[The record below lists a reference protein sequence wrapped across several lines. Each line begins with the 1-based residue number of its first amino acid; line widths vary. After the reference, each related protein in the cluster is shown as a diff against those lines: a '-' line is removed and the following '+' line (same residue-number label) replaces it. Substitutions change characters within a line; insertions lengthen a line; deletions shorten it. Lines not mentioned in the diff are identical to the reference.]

1 MKKRNLICAAV
12 LVAGVMLCGGCSSEL
27 TKYID
32 EEKASDIATFGKSF
46 IEDKGDDIATLGKS
60 FLDEKGD
67 DIAALGKS
75 YVSDKS
81 DELISDAIQSSSELI
96 SQLVESVKAGKS
108 EDGDSSFSGSDDE
121 KQSDNASEGT
131 GKSSS
136 KGLLSSTV
144 DLNFRDVDGKDKNY
158 AFDYNGEEYSVEY
171 CEDHWKIMDSYKIND
186 SNDMVIICQAL
197 IDVHPVHGADMQSFR
212 TADDMAYEWVQH
224 NLAYEFLPED
234 NEWRI
239 KSKDVDLNPEDQG
252 KSFVEIYEERT
263 GKEFKLSDFFH

>member
-1 MKKRNLICAAV
+1 MKKRNMILIAGI
-12 LVAGVMLCGGCSSEL
+12 VAGVMLCGGCSSEL

-46 IEDKGDDIATLGKS
+46 IEDKGDDIAALGKS

-81 DELISDAIQSSSELI
+81 DELISDVIQ
-96 SQLVESVKAGKS
+96 
-108 EDGDSSFSGSDDE
+108 
-121 KQSDNASEGT
+121 NP
-131 GKSSS
+131 S
-136 KGLLSSTV
+136 KGLLSSTA